1 VLAGATQIAV
11 HRSVHQR
18 AAGTPAA
25 AVTRRSHTA
34 GLLLMP
40 DEHEYL
46 PEAVQF
52 VPERAHA
59 TDVLAT
65 MVRVMPTLH
74 ETRP

>member
-1 VLAGATQIAV
+1 
-11 HRSVHQR
+11 
-18 AAGTPAA
+18 
-25 AVTRRSHTA
+25 
-34 GLLLMP
+34 MP